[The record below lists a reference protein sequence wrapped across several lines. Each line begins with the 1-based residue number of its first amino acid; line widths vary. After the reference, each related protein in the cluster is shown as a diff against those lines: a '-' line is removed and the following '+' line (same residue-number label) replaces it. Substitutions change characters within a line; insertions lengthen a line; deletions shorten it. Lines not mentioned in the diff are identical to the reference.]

1 MTVAVVERQEIQRP
15 RVNVAQATTIAG
27 VHRNTIY
34 NWMRLGRIEFVRTPT
49 GQVRIFADTLL
60 RAELE

>member
-1 MTVAVVERQEIQRP
+1 MTSETHDAQRV

-34 NWMRLGRIEFVRTPT
+34 NWIRENRVEYLRTPT
-49 GQVRIFADTLL
+49 GQLRIYADTLL
-60 RAELE
+60 RWMPETD